1 MIIWCLVCR
10 SPDISLSKWLDYW
23 GSFEVAIFLL
33 HSQQWWWRR
42 GICLSKIL
50 RCGLSSLYLPTFDL
64 VLEHTQ
70 QNAEL
75 LTSITLCS
83 LRNWPIMICSKCFG
97 SFSPRLFK
105 KTRVGKA
112 VYRPDNNK
120 VGEKL
125 FLMTLLI
132 SGLKRKQHDWIT
144 TYYIDLGQIQL
155 HLLWID
161 GRLIC

>member
-1 MIIWCLVCR
+1 MSGLQKPWHQSVKMAWLLGELR
-10 SPDISLSKWLDYW
+10 SRHFSFALSAVVV
-23 GSFEVAIFLL
+23 VAARHLFVKNLKV
-33 HSQQWWWRR
+33 WA
-42 GICLSKIL
+42 
-50 RCGLSSLYLPTFDL
+50 LPTYDL

-70 QNAEL
+70 QIAEL

-97 SFSPRLFK
+97 SLSPRLFK

-132 SGLKRKQHDWIT
+132 IGLKRKQHDWIT

-155 HLLWID
+155 HLLWIN
-161 GRLIC
+161 GCLIC

>member
-1 MIIWCLVCR
+1 MSGLQKPWHQSVKMAWLLGELR
-10 SPDISLSKWLDYW
+10 SRHFSFALSAVVV
-23 GSFEVAIFLL
+23 VAARHLFVKNLKV
-33 HSQQWWWRR
+33 WA
-42 GICLSKIL
+42 
-50 RCGLSSLYLPTFDL
+50 LPTYDL

-70 QNAEL
+70 QIAEL

-155 HLLWID
+155 HLLWIN
-161 GRLIC
+161 GCLIC

>member
-1 MIIWCLVCR
+1 MSGLQKPWHQSVKMAWLLGELR
-10 SPDISLSKWLDYW
+10 SRHFSFALSAVV
-23 GSFEVAIFLL
+23 VAARHLFVKNLKVWALPI
-33 HSQQWWWRR
+33 
-42 GICLSKIL
+42 
-50 RCGLSSLYLPTFDL
+50 PTFDL

-70 QNAEL
+70 QIAEL

-155 HLLWID
+155 HLLWIN
-161 GRLIC
+161 GCLIC

>member
-1 MIIWCLVCR
+1 MSGLQKPWHQSVKMAWLLGELR
-10 SPDISLSKWLDYW
+10 SRHFSFALSAVV
-23 GSFEVAIFLL
+23 VAARHLFVKNLKV
-33 HSQQWWWRR
+33 WA
-42 GICLSKIL
+42 
-50 RCGLSSLYLPTFDL
+50 LPTYDL

-70 QNAEL
+70 QIAEL

-132 SGLKRKQHDWIT
+132 SGLKRKQHEWIT

>member
-23 GSFEVAIFLL
+23 EASKSPFFFCTGVMVAAARHLFV
-33 HSQQWWWRR
+33 
-42 GICLSKIL
+42 KIL
-50 RCGLSSLYLPTFDL
+50 RCGLDSRAYNRS
-64 VLEHTQ
+64 Q
-70 QNAEL
+70 L

-132 SGLKRKQHDWIT
+132 IGLKRKQHDWIT

-155 HLLWID
+155 HLLWIN
-161 GRLIC
+161 GCLIC

>member
-42 GICLSKIL
+42 GICLSKIV

-70 QNAEL
+70 QIAEL

-97 SFSPRLFK
+97 SLSLLACSRKLGWEKPFIAPITTKSGRSFFWWLF
-105 KTRVGKA
+105 
-112 VYRPDNNK
+112 
-120 VGEKL
+120 
-125 FLMTLLI
+125 LI

-144 TYYIDLGQIQL
+144 TYYIDLGQI
-155 HLLWID
+155 
-161 GRLIC
+161 

>member
-1 MIIWCLVCR
+1 MSGLQKPWHQSVKMAWLLGELR
-10 SPDISLSKWLDYW
+10 SRHFSFALSAVVV
-23 GSFEVAIFLL
+23 VAARHLFVKNLKV
-33 HSQQWWWRR
+33 WA
-42 GICLSKIL
+42 
-50 RCGLSSLYLPTFDL
+50 LPTYDL

-70 QNAEL
+70 QIAEL

-125 FLMTLLI
+125 FLMTHLI
-132 SGLKRKQHDWIT
+132 IGLKRKQHDWIT

-155 HLLWID
+155 HLLWIN
-161 GRLIC
+161 GCLIC

>member
-33 HSQQWWWRR
+33 HSQQWWWWRR

-50 RCGLSSLYLPTFDL
+50 RCGLYLPTYDL

-70 QNAEL
+70 QIAEL

-125 FLMTLLI
+125 FLMTLFNQRV
-132 SGLKRKQHDWIT
+132 KKKT
-144 TYYIDLGQIQL
+144 TWLDYY
-155 HLLWID
+155 LLY
-161 GRLIC
+161 RFRPNSAASLMN

>member
-1 MIIWCLVCR
+1 MSGLQKPWHQSVKMAWLLGELR
-10 SPDISLSKWLDYW
+10 SRHFSFALSAVVV
-23 GSFEVAIFLL
+23 VAARHLFVKNLKV
-33 HSQQWWWRR
+33 WA
-42 GICLSKIL
+42 
-50 RCGLSSLYLPTFDL
+50 LPTYDL

-70 QNAEL
+70 QIAEL

-132 SGLKRKQHDWIT
+132 IGLKRKQHDWIT

-155 HLLWID
+155 HLLWIN
-161 GRLIC
+161 GCLIC

>member
-1 MIIWCLVCR
+1 MSGLQKPWHQSVKMAWLLGELR
-10 SPDISLSKWLDYW
+10 SRHFSFALSAVVV
-23 GSFEVAIFLL
+23 VAARHLFVKNLKV
-33 HSQQWWWRR
+33 WA
-42 GICLSKIL
+42 
-50 RCGLSSLYLPTFDL
+50 LPTYDL

-70 QNAEL
+70 QIAEL

-125 FLMTLLI
+125 FLMTVLI
-132 SGLKRKQHDWIT
+132 IGLKRKQHDWIT
-144 TYYIDLGQIQL
+144 TYYIDLGQI
-155 HLLWID
+155 
-161 GRLIC
+161 

>member
-1 MIIWCLVCR
+1 MSGLQKPWHQSVKMAWLLGELR
-10 SPDISLSKWLDYW
+10 SRHFSFALSAVVV
-23 GSFEVAIFLL
+23 VAARHLFVKNLKV
-33 HSQQWWWRR
+33 WA
-42 GICLSKIL
+42 
-50 RCGLSSLYLPTFDL
+50 LPTYDL

-70 QNAEL
+70 QIAEL

-132 SGLKRKQHDWIT
+132 IGLKRKQHDWIT

-155 HLLWID
+155 YLLWIN